1 MLIDSHMR
9 RQLAELRVQQQIDA
23 ADRARLARLA
33 RTRPVWRIALVRLAA
48 RGLRVEREI
57 EFEVARAGDRA
68 Y

>member
-1 MLIDSHMR
+1 MLIDPYMR
-9 RQLAELRVQQQIDA
+9 ARLGELRVQEQIAA

-57 EFEVARAGDRA
+57 EFEVARADGR
-68 Y
+68 

>member
-1 MLIDSHMR
+1 MLIDPYMR
-9 RQLAELRVQQQIDA
+9 SRLAELRVQDQIAA

-57 EFEVARAGDRA
+57 EFEVVRAGGR
-68 Y
+68 